1 MSIESEQAEVCDK
14 DGSQKMR
21 GVTLY
26 GNCYRSYPG
35 ASELPPAYRSAF
47 SANQILS
54 LKAKRRRSDGECRR
68 IEKVYAGG
76 FYSQFDMVR
85 VSISQPLLRS
95 IGVESRGYRCS
106 SVHYFSLSIID
117 KLNLTLGMFP
127 YLCL

>member
-1 MSIESEQAEVCDK
+1 
-14 DGSQKMR
+14 MR

-47 SANQILS
+47 SANQIPP

-85 VSISQPLLRS
+85 VSIPATITVCCS
-95 IGVESRGYRCS
+95 IRVESRGCRCS
-106 SVHYFSLSIID
+106 SVHDFSLSIID
-117 KLNLTLGMFP
+117 KLNLTLGTFP